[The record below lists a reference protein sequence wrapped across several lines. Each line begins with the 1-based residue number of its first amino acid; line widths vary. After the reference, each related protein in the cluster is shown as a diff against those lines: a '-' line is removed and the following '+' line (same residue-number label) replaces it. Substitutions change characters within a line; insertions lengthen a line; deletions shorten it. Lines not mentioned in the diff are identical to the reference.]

1 MSWFKLDDRIF
12 DNPKIAALS
21 DRAKVAY
28 LESGT
33 YCARELTDGFVP
45 LNKAKAIAGT
55 TRALKE
61 LVPGLWEPVAGGYRI
76 HDYLDY
82 NPTREK
88 VLADKAA
95 LSKRRSEAGSK
106 GAAVRWQTDGKEDGK
121 SLASDMAPLPVTPS
135 IPDPVSQNP
144 LPADPEPSAAL
155 AEWVTRLG
163 RLSKADEAELLDFE
177 RLLPWEWIQEA
188 IEETDAKSTES
199 PWPYCRTILIRCTE
213 TKQSPRGRR
222 TPNAPAGSA
231 RAQFLSRYRNL
242 QGVSA

>member
-21 DRAKVAY
+21 DRAKVAF

-55 TRALKE
+55 ARALKE

-82 NPTREK
+82 NPTRAQ
-88 VLADKAA
+88 VLATKQT
-95 LSKRRSEAGSK
+95 RSEAGSK
-106 GAAVRWQTDGKEDGK
+106 GAANRWQGAKQTDGTGDGK
-121 SLASDMAPLPVTPS
+121 PDAPLPVTPS
-135 IPDPVSQNP
+135 IPDPESHFP
-144 LPADPEPSAAL
+144 KPDDPEPSAAL
-155 AEWVTRLG
+155 AEWFTHFG
-163 RLSKADEAELLDFE
+163 RLSKADEVELLDFE